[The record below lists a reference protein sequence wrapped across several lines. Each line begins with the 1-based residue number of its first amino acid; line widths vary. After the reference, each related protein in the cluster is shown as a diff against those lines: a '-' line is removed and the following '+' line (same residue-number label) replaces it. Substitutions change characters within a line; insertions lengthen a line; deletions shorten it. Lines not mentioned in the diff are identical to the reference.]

1 MFLRKIPYQS
11 FVRRYG
17 KKSNVLQTLKERGLI
32 AQVSQPEQLLCNRL
46 DNGDKVKLYC
56 GADPTA
62 KSLHLGNLLPLM
74 VLLHFYISGHDIVAL
89 VGGATGRVGD
99 PSGRKT
105 ERTTMKDQDRID
117 NVTRISKQ
125 LTNFFKTGLEYY
137 KSKTG
142 VTSVG
147 NMVSENNY
155 NWWKDVK
162 MLDFLAEYG
171 KHVRIQSMLSR
182 DSISSRLTSNDGLG
196 FNEFTYQILQ
206 AYDFYHL
213 HKHQGVNIQVGGND
227 QWGNITAGIDFISR
241 IEPKGEGFPAFG
253 ITVPLLTT
261 STGEKFGK
269 SAGNAVFIDPEI
281 NTPFDV
287 YQFFVNTTD
296 ADVKKF
302 LNIFT
307 LLSSQEIHNVIA
319 EHVNKPQERIAQR
332 MLAREVVDLLHGCGK
347 GNDAEAV
354 SDITF
359 GRMDEETSASELIR
373 LFSEARILNN
383 VPKSL
388 PLSEVITHLT
398 GSSKSEVRRRL
409 KQGSVY
415 LGASKTKIVEDI
427 SAEDLRSYL
436 IDNKVLILRLGK
448 QKCFVAQI
456 D

>member
-1 MFLRKIPYQS
+1 M
-11 FVRRYG
+11 

-206 AYDFYHL
+206 A
-213 HKHQGVNIQVGGND
+213 
-227 QWGNITAGIDFISR
+227 
-241 IEPKGEGFPAFG
+241 
-253 ITVPLLTT
+253 
-261 STGEKFGK
+261 
-269 SAGNAVFIDPEI
+269 
-281 NTPFDV
+281 
-287 YQFFVNTTD
+287 
-296 ADVKKF
+296 
-302 LNIFT
+302 
-307 LLSSQEIHNVIA
+307 
-319 EHVNKPQERIAQR
+319 
-332 MLAREVVDLLHGCGK
+332 
-347 GNDAEAV
+347 
-354 SDITF
+354 
-359 GRMDEETSASELIR
+359 
-373 LFSEARILNN
+373 
-383 VPKSL
+383 SL
-388 PLSEVITHLT
+388 
-398 GSSKSEVRRRL
+398 
-409 KQGSVY
+409 
-415 LGASKTKIVEDI
+415 
-427 SAEDLRSYL
+427 
-436 IDNKVLILRLGK
+436 
-448 QKCFVAQI
+448 
-456 D
+456 